1 MTDLPLDAATW
12 DTLAEHARDAAA
24 SAWAP
29 YSRFHVG
36 AALLCEDGR
45 IYSGCNVENATYGAT
60 VCAERNAVGT
70 AIRAGARRIVA
81 CVVYVDAPSS
91 AMPCCICRQVLAEFA
106 DDLPI
111 VALSAGGQRVE
122 TTLDALLP
130 MRFSGRDIP
139 GTGG

>member
-1 MTDLPLDAATW
+1 MSDRPLSVAAWDA
-12 DTLAEHARDAAA
+12 LAVQAREAAA
-24 SAWAP
+24 AAWAP

-70 AIRAGARRIVA
+70 AIRAGARRFVA
-81 CVVYVDAPSS
+81 CVVYVDAPTA
-91 AMPCCICRQVLAEFA
+91 AMPCGICRQVLAEFA
-106 DDLPI
+106 SDLPI
-111 VALSAGGQRVE
+111 VALSAGGERVE

-130 MRFSGRDIP
+130 MRFSGADIP
-139 GTGG
+139 SSGE